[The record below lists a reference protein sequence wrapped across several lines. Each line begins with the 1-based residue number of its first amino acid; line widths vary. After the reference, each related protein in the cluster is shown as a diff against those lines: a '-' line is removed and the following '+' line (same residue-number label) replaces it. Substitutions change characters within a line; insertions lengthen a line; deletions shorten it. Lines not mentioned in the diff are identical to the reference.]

1 MKNVIK
7 KLLGIA
13 FLLFLSVTAT
23 SAQKTALVDMEYILS
38 NIPAYTTM
46 NQQLEAQSKKW
57 QAEVTKLENEAGAL
71 YKKFQAEASRLSPEL
86 RKVEEEAIIAKE
98 KEAYELKRRYFGP
111 EGELVK
117 KRENLMK
124 PIQTEVWNSLKD
136 LALAHGLQIIIDKAS
151 GKIVYADPNADI
163 SALVLQKMGYRN

>member
-1 MKNVIK
+1 MNVISK
-7 KLLGIA
+7 IGSIVLLV
-13 FLLFLSVTAT
+13 LLSFGVA
-23 SAQKTALVDMEYILS
+23 SAQKAVLVDMEYILS

-57 QAEVTKLENEAGAL
+57 QDEVTKLENEASTL
-71 YKKFQAEASRLSPEL
+71 YKKYQAEASRLSPDL
-86 RKVEEEAIIAKE
+86 RKAGEDAIVAKE

-117 KRENLMK
+117 KRESLMK
-124 PIQTEVWNSLKD
+124 PIQTEVWNTLKEI
-136 LALAHGLQIIIDKAS
+136 ALTHGLQIILDKSS

>member
-1 MKNVIK
+1 MNVISK
-7 KLLGIA
+7 IGSIVLLV
-13 FLLFLSVTAT
+13 LLSFGVA
-23 SAQKTALVDMEYILS
+23 SAQKAVLVDMEYILS

-57 QAEVTKLENEAGAL
+57 QDEVTKLESEASTL
-71 YKKFQAEASRLSPEL
+71 YKKYQAEASRLSPDQ
-86 RKVEEEAIIAKE
+86 RKVSEDAIVAKE

-117 KRENLMK
+117 KRESLMK
-124 PIQTEVWNSLKD
+124 PIQTEVWNTLKD
-136 LALAHGLQIIIDKAS
+136 LALTHGLQIILDKSS